1 MKACLFFILFFLMGF
16 VMTGQTVTYYRIA
29 PIINGEVQTTRFNQK
44 VIVRMNRSDYYD
56 LEITLDHKEEEKKI
70 ITRIHLDPGSQSK
83 KKTGSR
89 MLISQYGNTQSGDLI
104 RIIYPT
110 DKSSFWLV
118 TEFFTDGRIKA
129 GAIYEK

>member
-1 MKACLFFILFFLMGF
+1 MKTDLLFILFFLMAF
-16 VMTGQTVTYYRIA
+16 NLTGQTVTYYRVA
-29 PIINGEVQTTRFNQK
+29 PVINGEVQTARFDQK

-56 LEITLDHKEEEKKI
+56 LEITLDHKDAAKRI

-83 KKTGSR
+83 NKSGNKT
-89 MLISQYGNTQSGDLI
+89 LISQYGTTESGDRV

-118 TEFFTDGRIKA
+118 TEFFDDGRIKS